1 MNTRHHINRFWTPFI
16 LYESMFKQTPELLQY
31 FEWIWKDFPH
41 GILLEK
47 LDGPEDD
54 KLRRSLFLQRHA
66 ARVIRTIDQL
76 LAFIDLPDKLARA
89 AEEAASRHLKY
100 HHIGFTFDKFEVLD
114 K

>member
-1 MNTRHHINRFWTPFI
+1 
-16 LYESMFKQTPELLQY
+16 MFKQTPELLQY
-31 FEWIWKDFPH
+31 FEWILKDFPD
-41 GILLEK
+41 GSLLEK
-47 LDGPEDD
+47 LDGPKNE

-76 LAFIDLPDKLARA
+76 LASIDQPDQLARV